1 MFVVAGV
8 FLSILCGALIEMPAV
23 VREQSFEALR
33 SLHVGVVET
42 DGKLIATFE
51 RNANDT
57 TLTSALPYL
66 ALLDVNGLNLIGWQA
81 TTLPSLDHLT
91 ALQTLNLSYSQ
102 ATTWPSLDHLTAVQT
117 LDLSGSQATTLPSLD
132 HVTALQTLNLSYS
145 QANTW
150 PSLDHLT
157 ALQTLDLSGSQAT
170 TLPSLDHL
178 IALRFVILGQA
189 DVSLQNSPELM
200 TRGIQILY
208 NRSGH

>member
-1 MFVVAGV
+1 MFVVVGV
-8 FLSILCGALIEMPAV
+8 FLSILCGALIETPAV

-57 TLTSALPYL
+57 TLTSALHYL
-66 ALLDVNGLNLIGWQA
+66 ALLDINGLNLIGWQA

-132 HVTALQTLNLSYS
+132 H
-145 QANTW
+145 
-150 PSLDHLT
+150 
-157 ALQTLDLSGSQAT
+157 
-170 TLPSLDHL
+170 L
-178 IALRFVILGQA
+178 ISLRFVILGQA